1 MSGIAAR
8 FALRH
13 PGFELEADFVAPGR
27 GVTAL
32 FGPSGSGKTT
42 ILRCLAGLEHNIG
55 ELRVNGEV
63 WQSAAV
69 FVPPHRRAMGYVFQE
84 ASLFPHLSV
93 RENLLYGY
101 RRIAPAARQVQLDQ
115 VVEWLGLAALL
126 ERRDP
131 AALSGGE
138 RQRVAIARA
147 LLTSPRLLL
156 MDEPLSALDGQ
167 SKQEILAYLET
178 LHRELDIPVIYVTH
192 AMEEVIRLADHLVYL
207 KQGRIAASGA
217 LLPMLSQPDSPLAK
231 FEDAAVVIETTVGA
245 LDERYQLARLDFPG
259 GVLWV
264 GAAGLV
270 PGRRLRARV
279 QVRDV
284 SLALQPPQASSINNI
299 LPASI
304 VSIAAAGPGQVNVQL
319 LTGEQV
325 MLLARIT
332 QRSCEVLKLAIGMP
346 VYAQV
351 KTVALAL

>member
-1 MSGIAAR
+1 MSGITAR
-8 FALRH
+8 FALHH
-13 PGFELEADFVAPGR
+13 PGFELDADFVAPGR

-42 ILRCLAGLEHNIG
+42 ILRCLAGLEHSVG

-93 RENLLYGY
+93 RGNLLYGHW
-101 RRIAPAARQVQLDQ
+101 RIAPAARQVQLDQ
-115 VVEWLGLAALL
+115 VVEWLGLVALL

-192 AMEEVIRLADHLVYL
+192 AMEEVIRLADHLIYL
-207 KQGRIAASGA
+207 QQGRVAASGA

-231 FEDAAVVIETTVGA
+231 FEDVAVVIETTVGA

-279 QVRDV
+279 QARDV

-304 VSIAAAGPGQVNVQL
+304 VSIAAAGPGQINVQL
-319 LTGEQV
+319 VTGEQV

-332 QRSCEVLKLAIGMP
+332 QRSCEALQLAIGMP

>member
-1 MSGIAAR
+1 MNGITAH

-42 ILRCLAGLEHNIG
+42 ILRCLAGLEHNVG

-131 AALSGGE
+131 TALSGGE

-207 KQGRIAASGA
+207 QQGRVAASGA

-264 GAAGLV
+264 GAVGLV

-279 QVRDV
+279 QARDV

-299 LPASI
+299 LPARI
-304 VSIAAAGPGQVNVQL
+304 VSIAAAGPGQINVQL
-319 LTGEQV
+319 MTGEQV

-332 QRSCEVLKLAIGMP
+332 QRSCEALQLAIGMP

>member
-1 MSGIAAR
+1 MNGITAR

-13 PGFELEADFVAPGR
+13 PGFELEADLVAPGR

-42 ILRCLAGLEHNIG
+42 ILRCLAGLEHSAG
-55 ELRVNGEV
+55 ALCVNGEV

-115 VVEWLGLAALL
+115 VMEWLGLAVLL

-207 KQGRIAASGA
+207 QQGRVAASGA

-279 QVRDV
+279 QARDV
-284 SLALQPPQASSINNI
+284 SLALQQPQASSINNI

-304 VSIAAAGPGQVNVQL
+304 VSLAAAGPGQINVQL
-319 LTGEQV
+319 MTGEQV

-332 QRSCEVLKLAIGMP
+332 QRSCEALQLAIGMP

>member
-1 MSGIAAR
+1 MSGISAR
-8 FALRH
+8 FVLRH
-13 PGFELEADFVAPGR
+13 AGFELDAGFEAPAR

-42 ILRCLAGLEHNIG
+42 VLRCLVGLERASG
-55 ELRVNGEV
+55 QLQLNGEI
-63 WQSAAV
+63 WQSDTV
-69 FVPPHRRAMGYVFQE
+69 FVPPHRRAVGYVFQE

-101 RRIAPAARQVQLDQ
+101 RRIPAAERRVQLDQ
-115 VVEWLGLAALL
+115 VAAWLGLSALL

-131 AALSGGE
+131 NSLSGGE

-192 AMEEVIRLADHLVYL
+192 AMEEVIRLADHLVCL
-207 KQGRIAASGA
+207 QQGRVAASGA
-217 LLPMLSQPDSPLAK
+217 LLPMLSQSDSPLAK

-245 LDERYQLARLDFPG
+245 LDERYQLVRLDFPG

-264 GAAGLV
+264 GAAGLA

-279 QVRDV
+279 QARDV

-304 VSIAAAGPGQVNVQL
+304 VSLAAAGPGQINVQL
-319 LTGEQV
+319 VTGEQV

-332 QRSCEVLKLAIGMP
+332 QRSCEALQLAIGMP